1 VATRYNGLGPL
12 AHLLERLAGTARV
25 EGFY

>member
-12 AHLLERLAGTARV
+12 AHLLEPLMGATRHDV
-25 EGFY
+25 FY